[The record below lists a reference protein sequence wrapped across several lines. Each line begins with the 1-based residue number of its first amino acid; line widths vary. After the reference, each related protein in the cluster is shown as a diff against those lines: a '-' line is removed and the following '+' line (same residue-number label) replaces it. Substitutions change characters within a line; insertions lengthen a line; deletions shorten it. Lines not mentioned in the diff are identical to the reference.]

1 VASLNLEGIASQW
14 CKIYKLRNG
23 IGGWQEFEGAVTDK
37 FGATAY
43 PKALRRLM
51 SLKQTESL
59 AAYISEFE
67 QARYGVTVHSPQ
79 YDETY
84 FVIQRL

>member
-14 CKIYKLRNG
+14 WKSYKMRNR
-23 IGGWQEFEGAVTDK
+23 IGGWQESQGAVIAK

-51 SLKQTESL
+51 SPNKLKVLLPIFRSL
-59 AAYISEFE
+59 SRPDMVSQFTNHNMMKHI
-67 QARYGVTVHSPQ
+67 
-79 YDETY
+79 
-84 FVIQRL
+84 L